1 MQATQHYSEYVK
13 QAKMAEKAGN
23 IEEATSL
30 YEKVIKQR
38 PLMEQPYNRL
48 MINYRK
54 NKKFKEEL
62 RVIDKALD
70 VFIGHYEKKKAAFIM
85 PDKVA
90 RLSKAILKAL
100 NTDAKPFETSHP
112 QPIQKW
118 LTRKKVVEKK
128 LK

>member
-13 QAKMAEKAGN
+13 QAKMAEKDGN
-23 IEEATSL
+23 IEEAMAL
-30 YEKVIKQR
+30 YEKAIKQR
-38 PLMEQPYNRL
+38 PLLEQPYNRL
-48 MINYRK
+48 MIIYRK
-54 NKKFKEEL
+54 NKKLKEEL

-70 VFIGHYEKKKAAFIM
+70 VFIGHYEKKKAAFKM

-100 NTDAKPFETSHP
+100 NTDGKPFETSYP